1 MAIESFETFGV
12 GCIGAA
18 APEIVRLYNLRLKP
32 EFRWSWGYL
41 LFSIPFI
48 LLGGFVSCLL
58 EPTSKYAAFY
68 AGISTPILISSIA
81 RNAGVTTSK
90 TPSTVSQ
97 TASSRGVLKKPQ
109 RESKGG
115 DANCTILPAP
125 KAPLTSARK
134 PSLLKQFLNAL

>member
-1 MAIESFETFGV
+1 MIVENFETFGV

-48 LLGGFVSCLL
+48 LLGGFVACLL

-68 AGISTPILISSIA
+68 TGISTPILISSIA
-81 RNAGVTTSK
+81 RNAGVTMTK
-90 TPSTVSQ
+90 APSTVPQ
-97 TASSRGVLKKPQ
+97 PAPIRAVLERPQ
-109 RESKGG
+109 RESKGR
-115 DANCTILPAP
+115 DTNHSIRHSSKP
-125 KAPLTSARK
+125 PLIIAK
-134 PSLLKQFLNAL
+134 NPSLLKQFLSAL